1 MKKKWMAACGVTA
14 FFLSA
19 GIALWME
26 KPALTQMAG
35 QAITTTANS
44 KLNGTLSFSSLDISL
59 KGQLVLAKPVIR
71 DTQGR
76 VVIEGDAVRV
86 YVNPGKIVNALKQG
100 EILQA
105 LDTADVDNPVLHLWQ
120 NEDDGTWNVASL
132 IKKDQRQTDAGFR
145 GAINVHNGT
154 IDAVLPDS
162 TAVMGQNVNGSVS
175 FAGYPSM
182 AIDASMTVDGQK
194 VTAHGTYAS
203 NRQYDFTLSAD
214 AVNGTY
220 ASSFIPASA
229 DVVIRSGTVEN
240 VKVRVAD
247 SHNGFFLSGQ
257 ADVTD
262 GHVTVQ
268 GLDVDGLKGH
278 AALTTQDI
286 TLSGVEGRVNGQD
299 FRVGGTIVTNGDMP
313 VFNLNVDVPGAD
325 VTAFADYLPTA
336 VSGTAGFQ
344 GTVWGTPQDVSA
356 RGTASLHDVTY
367 DGYTVDE
374 VRADLAYSHDRVDI
388 ASLSA
393 QAYGASLTGKG
404 VYDVRSGAYEADVDV
419 QGLDLSALPGVPAA
433 VMGNLSASLHAAGNS
448 QDGSI
453 VATGQVK
460 ASNLSYNGLT
470 VDTAAGDVAY
480 DGRIVTLRSGH
491 AEAGG
496 ASVDVSGSYDVDS
509 QTPHLT
515 FTGHDL
521 PLDMASPFVSLPLSG
536 TADLSGHVD
545 GSQWDVAFSASQGQI
560 KGVPFDSLDGTAR
573 GQGSRIE
580 IPALYWRRGDGTHVL
595 TGQADLDART
605 VQAVL
610 TTSHMRI
617 EQLLPAVGKED
628 LPLTGWA
635 DNTITLSG
643 SLDNP
648 TASGS
653 FRLSRG
659 SYAGYLYKNISADY
673 RLDNGTVYL
682 SNGDI
687 SSYTAS
693 LALSGSVG
701 DTLDLDLT
709 GRHVDI
715 ARLIPQ
721 NKTPRS
727 GYFDIQAHIGGSLDN
742 PTAAGSLKAA
752 NLVINHMVLNDIHGD
767 FAYYDDLL
775 RLTDLHFAQLG
786 GVYDGNLLYN
796 TQSSLLRG
804 RATVVNGDIAGLLK
818 VAALP
823 VQDVAG
829 KLNGQIDISGTSDNP
844 TVSMKGNIRDGSF
857 GGQPVE
863 PADIDVQME
872 NGVVHLNKA
881 ALHIGNSVLAAQGTY
896 ALHGPVK
903 LSVAAKQFPAKALT
917 DVLGQNGFVVDA
929 PIDFAADLS
938 GTGDDLQADVSAQLG
953 SGTVNGISFTGAY
966 ALFNIRHG
974 LITLHQASGSRDPY
988 KVSASGTIP
997 VSALKGGQ
1005 TSESMDLDVR
1015 LDNAGLDILTFLTPY
1030 VTEASGPI
1038 QGGIKVSGTLD
1049 APRVNGDIAIKMGR
1063 SASKIPSIPW
1073 RTSTLIWLLRE
1084 IQPSSAA
1091 AGLWTKKGR
1100 RTPAVSASTAR
1111 PPGAAA
1117 AWIRIPW
1124 LPTFPAFTWIA
1135 LITKGP

>member
-325 VTAFADYLPTA
+325 VTAFADYLPAA

-374 VRADLAYSHDRVDI
+374 VQTDLMYSHDRVDI
-388 ASLSA
+388 GSLTA
-393 QAYGASLTGKG
+393 RAYGASLTGKG
-404 VYDVRSGAYEADVDV
+404 VYDVQSGAYEVDADVDD
-419 QGLDLSALPGVPAA
+419 LDLSAVPGIPVA
-433 VMGNLSASLHAAGNS
+433 VMGNLSASLHVTGNS
-448 QDGSI
+448 KNHSMM
-453 VATGQVK
+453 ATGHVT
-460 ASNLSYNGLT
+460 AENLSYNGLT
-470 VDTAAGDVAY
+470 VDAAAGDVAY

-496 ASVDVSGSYDVDS
+496 GSVDVSGSYDVDS

-521 PLDMASPFVSLPLSG
+521 P
-536 TADLSGHVD
+536 
-545 GSQWDVAFSASQGQI
+545 
-560 KGVPFDSLDGTAR
+560 
-573 GQGSRIE
+573 
-580 IPALYWRRGDGTHVL
+580 
-595 TGQADLDART
+595 
-605 VQAVL
+605 
-610 TTSHMRI
+610 
-617 EQLLPAVGKED
+617 
-628 LPLTGWA
+628 
-635 DNTITLSG
+635 
-643 SLDNP
+643 
-648 TASGS
+648 
-653 FRLSRG
+653 
-659 SYAGYLYKNISADY
+659 
-673 RLDNGTVYL
+673 
-682 SNGDI
+682 
-687 SSYTAS
+687 
-693 LALSGSVG
+693 
-701 DTLDLDLT
+701 
-709 GRHVDI
+709 
-715 ARLIPQ
+715 
-721 NKTPRS
+721 
-727 GYFDIQAHIGGSLDN
+727 
-742 PTAAGSLKAA
+742 
-752 NLVINHMVLNDIHGD
+752 
-767 FAYYDDLL
+767 
-775 RLTDLHFAQLG
+775 
-786 GVYDGNLLYN
+786 
-796 TQSSLLRG
+796 
-804 RATVVNGDIAGLLK
+804 
-818 VAALP
+818 
-823 VQDVAG
+823 
-829 KLNGQIDISGTSDNP
+829 
-844 TVSMKGNIRDGSF
+844 
-857 GGQPVE
+857 
-863 PADIDVQME
+863 
-872 NGVVHLNKA
+872 
-881 ALHIGNSVLAAQGTY
+881 
-896 ALHGPVK
+896 
-903 LSVAAKQFPAKALT
+903 
-917 DVLGQNGFVVDA
+917 
-929 PIDFAADLS
+929 
-938 GTGDDLQADVSAQLG
+938 
-953 SGTVNGISFTGAY
+953 
-966 ALFNIRHG
+966 
-974 LITLHQASGSRDPY
+974 
-988 KVSASGTIP
+988 
-997 VSALKGGQ
+997 
-1005 TSESMDLDVR
+1005 
-1015 LDNAGLDILTFLTPY
+1015 
-1030 VTEASGPI
+1030 
-1038 QGGIKVSGTLD
+1038 
-1049 APRVNGDIAIKMGR
+1049 
-1063 SASKIPSIPW
+1063 
-1073 RTSTLIWLLRE
+1073 
-1084 IQPSSAA
+1084 
-1091 AGLWTKKGR
+1091 
-1100 RTPAVSASTAR
+1100 
-1111 PPGAAA
+1111 
-1117 AWIRIPW
+1117 
-1124 LPTFPAFTWIA
+1124 
-1135 LITKGP
+1135 

>member
-105 LDTADVDNPVLHLWQ
+105 LDTADVDDPVLHLWQ

-299 FRVGGTIVTNGDMP
+299 FRVGGTIVTNGDTP

-325 VTAFADYLPTA
+325 VTAFADYLPAA

-404 VYDVRSGAYEADVDV
+404 VYDVRSEAYEADAEV

-453 VATGQVK
+453 VVTGQVK

-496 ASVDVSGSYDVDS
+496 GSVDVSGSYDVDS

-560 KGVPFDSLDGTAR
+560 KGVPFDSLDGTA
-573 GQGSRIE
+573 
-580 IPALYWRRGDGTHVL
+580 P
-595 TGQADLDART
+595 
-605 VQAVL
+605 
-610 TTSHMRI
+610 
-617 EQLLPAVGKED
+617 
-628 LPLTGWA
+628 
-635 DNTITLSG
+635 
-643 SLDNP
+643 
-648 TASGS
+648 
-653 FRLSRG
+653 
-659 SYAGYLYKNISADY
+659 
-673 RLDNGTVYL
+673 
-682 SNGDI
+682 
-687 SSYTAS
+687 
-693 LALSGSVG
+693 
-701 DTLDLDLT
+701 
-709 GRHVDI
+709 
-715 ARLIPQ
+715 
-721 NKTPRS
+721 
-727 GYFDIQAHIGGSLDN
+727 
-742 PTAAGSLKAA
+742 
-752 NLVINHMVLNDIHGD
+752 
-767 FAYYDDLL
+767 
-775 RLTDLHFAQLG
+775 
-786 GVYDGNLLYN
+786 
-796 TQSSLLRG
+796 
-804 RATVVNGDIAGLLK
+804 
-818 VAALP
+818 
-823 VQDVAG
+823 
-829 KLNGQIDISGTSDNP
+829 
-844 TVSMKGNIRDGSF
+844 
-857 GGQPVE
+857 
-863 PADIDVQME
+863 
-872 NGVVHLNKA
+872 
-881 ALHIGNSVLAAQGTY
+881 
-896 ALHGPVK
+896 
-903 LSVAAKQFPAKALT
+903 
-917 DVLGQNGFVVDA
+917 
-929 PIDFAADLS
+929 
-938 GTGDDLQADVSAQLG
+938 
-953 SGTVNGISFTGAY
+953 
-966 ALFNIRHG
+966 
-974 LITLHQASGSRDPY
+974 
-988 KVSASGTIP
+988 
-997 VSALKGGQ
+997 
-1005 TSESMDLDVR
+1005 
-1015 LDNAGLDILTFLTPY
+1015 
-1030 VTEASGPI
+1030 
-1038 QGGIKVSGTLD
+1038 
-1049 APRVNGDIAIKMGR
+1049 
-1063 SASKIPSIPW
+1063 ASKFPPSI
-1073 RTSTLIWLLRE
+1073 
-1084 IQPSSAA
+1084 
-1091 AGLWTKKGR
+1091 
-1100 RTPAVSASTAR
+1100 
-1111 PPGAAA
+1111 GAAA
-1117 AWIRIPW
+1117 
-1124 LPTFPAFTWIA
+1124 T
-1135 LITKGP
+1135 GPMS

>member
-203 NRQYDFTLSAD
+203 NRQYDFTFSAD

-299 FRVGGTIVTNGDMP
+299 FRVVGTIVTNGDMP

-404 VYDVRSGAYEADVDV
+404 VYDVRSGAYEADADV

-470 VDTAAGDVAY
+470 VDTAAGDV
-480 DGRIVTLRSGH
+480 V
-491 AEAGG
+491 
-496 ASVDVSGSYDVDS
+496 
-509 QTPHLT
+509 
-515 FTGHDL
+515 
-521 PLDMASPFVSLPLSG
+521 M
-536 TADLSGHVD
+536 
-545 GSQWDVAFSASQGQI
+545 
-560 KGVPFDSLDGTAR
+560 
-573 GQGSRIE
+573 
-580 IPALYWRRGDGTHVL
+580 
-595 TGQADLDART
+595 
-605 VQAVL
+605 
-610 TTSHMRI
+610 
-617 EQLLPAVGKED
+617 
-628 LPLTGWA
+628 
-635 DNTITLSG
+635 
-643 SLDNP
+643 
-648 TASGS
+648 
-653 FRLSRG
+653 
-659 SYAGYLYKNISADY
+659 YK
-673 RLDNGTVYL
+673 
-682 SNGDI
+682 
-687 SSYTAS
+687 
-693 LALSGSVG
+693 
-701 DTLDLDLT
+701 
-709 GRHVDI
+709 
-715 ARLIPQ
+715 
-721 NKTPRS
+721 
-727 GYFDIQAHIGGSLDN
+727 
-742 PTAAGSLKAA
+742 
-752 NLVINHMVLNDIHGD
+752 
-767 FAYYDDLL
+767 
-775 RLTDLHFAQLG
+775 
-786 GVYDGNLLYN
+786 
-796 TQSSLLRG
+796 
-804 RATVVNGDIAGLLK
+804 
-818 VAALP
+818 
-823 VQDVAG
+823 
-829 KLNGQIDISGTSDNP
+829 
-844 TVSMKGNIRDGSF
+844 
-857 GGQPVE
+857 
-863 PADIDVQME
+863 
-872 NGVVHLNKA
+872 
-881 ALHIGNSVLAAQGTY
+881 
-896 ALHGPVK
+896 
-903 LSVAAKQFPAKALT
+903 
-917 DVLGQNGFVVDA
+917 
-929 PIDFAADLS
+929 
-938 GTGDDLQADVSAQLG
+938 
-953 SGTVNGISFTGAY
+953 
-966 ALFNIRHG
+966 
-974 LITLHQASGSRDPY
+974 
-988 KVSASGTIP
+988 
-997 VSALKGGQ
+997 
-1005 TSESMDLDVR
+1005 
-1015 LDNAGLDILTFLTPY
+1015 
-1030 VTEASGPI
+1030 
-1038 QGGIKVSGTLD
+1038 
-1049 APRVNGDIAIKMGR
+1049 
-1063 SASKIPSIPW
+1063 
-1073 RTSTLIWLLRE
+1073 
-1084 IQPSSAA
+1084 
-1091 AGLWTKKGR
+1091 
-1100 RTPAVSASTAR
+1100 
-1111 PPGAAA
+1111 
-1117 AWIRIPW
+1117 
-1124 LPTFPAFTWIA
+1124 
-1135 LITKGP
+1135 